1 VTQNE
6 FWEGVMKLPRRRFL
20 HLAASAAAL
29 PMVSRSVWAQVYP
42 TRPVRIIVGFPAG
55 GGSDLVARVI
65 GQLLSER
72 LGQQFIIENRPGA
85 AGNIATETVV
95 RASPDGY
102 TLLFS
107 GSGDATNATVYRNL
121 RFNFIRDMAPV
132 ASISKF
138 SNVFLVR
145 PSFPAKTVPELISYA
160 KANPGRINMASPGIG
175 TPPHLA
181 GELFKMTAGIDM
193 THVPYRGGAPLLT
206 DLMGGQIQF
215 GTVTLAGGIEHI
227 RAGTL
232 RALAVTGA
240 GRAEVLPDIPAVS
253 EFVPGFEASGWFGI
267 SAPKNTPIEIINT
280 LNREINAG
288 LGDPRIRDRIIDLG
302 SVPLSLPATEF
313 RKLIVDDTEKWGKV
327 IRAANIKGL

>member
-1 VTQNE
+1 
-6 FWEGVMKLPRRRFL
+6 
-20 HLAASAAAL
+20 
-29 PMVSRSVWAQVYP
+29 VWAQAYP

-85 AGNIATETVV
+85 EGNVATETVV

-132 ASISKF
+132 ASISQF
-138 SNVFLVR
+138 SNVFLVQ
-145 PSFPAKTVPELISYA
+145 PSFSAKTVPELISYA

-181 GELFKMTAGIDM
+181 GELFKMTARIDM

-240 GRAEVLPDIPAVS
+240 DRAEVLPDIPAVS

-267 SAPKNTPIEIINT
+267 SAPKNTPIEIINK

-288 LGDPRIRDRIIDLG
+288 LGDPRMRDRIIDLG
-302 SVPLSLPATEF
+302 GVPLSLTATEF
-313 RKLIVDDTEKWGKV
+313 GKLIADDTEK
-327 IRAANIKGL
+327 

>member
-1 VTQNE
+1 
-6 FWEGVMKLPRRRFL
+6 
-20 HLAASAAAL
+20 
-29 PMVSRSVWAQVYP
+29 
-42 TRPVRIIVGFPAG
+42 
-55 GGSDLVARVI
+55 
-65 GQLLSER
+65 LLSER
-72 LGQQFIIENRPGA
+72 LGQQFIIENRSGA
-85 AGNIATETVV
+85 AGNVATETVV

-107 GSGDATNATVYRNL
+107 GSQDTTNAAVYRNL

-132 ASISKF
+132 ASISRF

-145 PSFPAKTVPELISYA
+145 PSFSAKTVPELISYA

-240 GRAEVLPDIPAVS
+240 GRG
-253 EFVPGFEASGWFGI
+253 EFCPTFRPWTNS
-267 SAPKNTPIEIINT
+267 S
-280 LNREINAG
+280 
-288 LGDPRIRDRIIDLG
+288 LG
-302 SVPLSLPATEF
+302 S
-313 RKLIVDDTEKWGKV
+313 R
-327 IRAANIKGL
+327 RAVGSESARRRTRPSK